1 MSQRRILYILFVV
14 VVAVISGVSGVA
26 AGSMAVYRALS
37 NTSTVEAKPAFVV
50 DEPQGI
56 ETNIQLSTTTYETTI
71 VQAVEKAGPAVVT
84 VVGVNQ
90 VEQSI
95 LSQAED
101 QTVGG
106 SGVFISKEGYVITNN
121 HVVENTSRLSVVL
134 ANGTELPATLIG
146 TEKYADLAVL
156 KIDGEVPASAS
167 LGNSDG
173 LKPGETVIAIGS
185 PLGDF
190 KNTVT
195 VGVVSATGR
204 MIDTGQGYEIEG
216 LIQTDAA
223 INSGNS
229 GGPLINLAG
238 EVIGINTLII
248 RGSILGSAPTE
259 GLGFAIPSNLA
270 RIIAEQIIHQGY
282 FSRPYLGIQMQP
294 ITPNIA
300 EAYDFPV
307 EWGVYITDVNPN
319 SPAGRSNLHSG
330 DIITKIGDIAIDEN
344 HTFVNTLFTYQPGE
358 TVTIE
363 ILRGDSVTQIEVTFG
378 ETMSG

>member
-1 MSQRRILYILFVV
+1 MSHRRILYILFVV
-14 VVAVISGVSGVA
+14 IVAGISGLSGVV

-37 NTSTVEAKPAFVV
+37 NASTDEANPAFVV
-50 DEPQGI
+50 DEPLI
-56 ETNIQLSTTTYETTI
+56 TKTIVQLSTTTYETTI
-71 VQAVEKAGPAVVT
+71 VQADEKTGPAVVT

-90 VEQSI
+90 VKQSVSGQI
-95 LSQAED
+95 ED
-101 QTVGG
+101 QPVGG
-106 SGVFISKEGYVITNN
+106 SGFFISEEGYVITNN
-121 HVVENTSRLSVVL
+121 HVVDNARRLSVIL

-156 KIDGEVPASAS
+156 KIDGEVPAVAN

-248 RGSILGSAPTE
+248 RGSILGSAPAE

-282 FSRPYLGIQMQP
+282 FSRPYLGIHMQS

-307 EWGVYITDVNPN
+307 EWGVYVTEVEPN
-319 SPAGRSNLHSG
+319 SPAGRSNLQPG
-330 DIITKIGDIAIDEN
+330 DIITKIGDIALDEE
-344 HTFVNTLFTYQPGE
+344 HTFVNALFAFQPGE

-363 ILRGDSVTQIEVTFG
+363 ILRGDSAIQIQV
-378 ETMSG
+378 